1 MRTKIYR
8 FLILSVVA
16 TGLVTGSLP
25 SGAAPAT
32 KAKQKTEN
40 AGQLL
45 ENAEL
50 TGRVKSAL
58 LADKVAPGLSI
69 NVNSDQ
75 GVVTL
80 LGQVDTATQKNR
92 AAQVAQKTEGVKK
105 VVNKLTV
112 KATSENKTSTPKGHK

>member
-8 FLILSVVA
+8 IVILSVVA
-16 TGLVTGSLP
+16 AGLATGSLP
-25 SGAAPAT
+25 SLAAPAT
-32 KAKQKTEN
+32 KAKQKTES

-45 ENAEL
+45 GNAEL
-50 TGRVKSAL
+50 TARVKSAL

-69 NVNSDQ
+69 NVNSDH

-80 LGQVDTATQKNR
+80 LGQVDTAAQKDR
-92 AAQVAQKTEGVKK
+92 AAQLTQKTEGVKK

-112 KATSENKTSTPKGHK
+112 KATSGTKASSPKGHK